1 MIFVTGD
8 THNDIDIHKL
18 SRQNFNYE
26 GLTKDDYII
35 ICGDFGFIW
44 HGNRKDDWWLNWLED
59 LPCSVLWADGNH
71 ENFDAIEQ
79 YPVEEW
85 HGGKVHKIR
94 EHVIHLMRGEIY
106 DISGKKFFVCG
117 GAESHDKCCRKEG
130 VSGWP
135 QERPTYEECEHA
147 LENLEKH
154 NWKVDYVITHSAPDN
169 IQYRINPNFSH
180 DMATN
185 FLFTVDKQLEFTHWY
200 FGHYHIDREIDDK
213 HTALYQDVIKL
224 DI

>member
-71 ENFDAIEQ
+71 EKFDAIEQ

-106 DISGKKFFVCG
+106 DISGKKFFVFG
-117 GAESHDKCCRKEG
+117 GAESHDKWCRKEG
-130 VSGWP
+130 VSWWP
-135 QERPTYEECEHA
+135 QEMPTYEECEYA

-200 FGHYHIDREIDDK
+200 FGHYHIDREIDEK

>member
-94 EHVIHLMRGEIY
+94 EHVIHLMRGEVY
-106 DISGKKFFVCG
+106 DISGKKFFVFG
-117 GAESHDKCCRKEG
+117 GAEKASK
-130 VSGWP
+130 
-135 QERPTYEECEHA
+135 
-147 LENLEKH
+147 
-154 NWKVDYVITHSAPDN
+154 
-169 IQYRINPNFSH
+169 NP
-180 DMATN
+180 
-185 FLFTVDKQLEFTHWY
+185 
-200 FGHYHIDREIDDK
+200 
-213 HTALYQDVIKL
+213 
-224 DI
+224 

>member
-106 DISGKKFFVCG
+106 DINGKKFFVFG
-117 GAESHDKCCRKEG
+117 GAESHDKWCRKEG
-130 VSGWP
+130 VSWWP
-135 QERPTYEECEHA
+135 QEMPTYEECEHA
-147 LENLEKH
+147 LENLEKY
-154 NWKVDYVITHSAPDN
+154 NWEVDYVITHSAPDN

-224 DI
+224 DV